1 MHCGSGD
8 GVQTCDKRYGDKPA
22 ERSIIDIGKTGSREN
37 DMESACN

>member
-8 GVQTCDKRYGDKPA
+8 GVQTCDKKYGDKPA
-22 ERSIIDIGKTGSREN
+22 ERGIIDIGQIGSREN